1 MLIDPL
7 FAFELLGGGER
18 MYIQLLSTGSRESQ
32 IILRRKYPAAAQEAD
47 RRRKK
52 NLRQNVIQHC
62 FYSKKGNKIRHVS
75 K

>member
-47 RRRKK
+47 RRKK
-52 NLRQNVIQHC
+52 NKPQTEC
-62 FYSKKGNKIRHVS
+62 YSALFLF
-75 K
+75 